1 GGGAGGGGGSSTT
14 TIDQVDDGEKDGD
27 GQIVITL
34 DQDTCP
40 GDLAVDKSVS
50 DSTPEIGDRITYTI
64 EATNNGPVDPDTG
77 VVVTDRLPPEV
88 EYISDDCERGT
99 TNGNSPAPWR
109 WSIGNLRDDET
120 VTCDIRV
127 RVLESGLRIRNTA
140 VIGGDNPDRNP
151 DNNDDSVDI
160 RVPRP
165 DYDLEL
171 VKRAVPRNVLVGDRA
186 IYAITVTNLG
196 PDRAEEVA
204 VVDLLPPE
212 VAYVSDTCGGS
223 VHAADPPTIG
233 STDLPAGNYW
243 VWQIGDM
250 YNQRTTT
257 CFIMVQVIQA
267 GTAIRNV
274 AAVLSHGI
282 EGGLRFQNNV
292 DDATI
297 GGHVSPSGP
306 TADLAITKSGPPRVV
321 AGARFRWTMTVT
333 NNGPGPSTEVVAADQ
348 IPALILRPRT
358 STPGCSI
365 NRRTLTCNIGALD
378 AGESEEIVLTGVAP
392 PVNHCIAN
400 AALVS
405 GLEIDSTA
413 ENNHDS
419 ARLCLR
425 PPKLELRKTTNRT
438 VVRPGEVFSYR
449 IVVRNTGNGAARRVR
464 VCDRP
469 SEDLEIVRAPGADE
483 VSSRLACWD
492 IRLLRAG
499 GSRTFTVIARVL
511 PGADA
516 GVKPNTATARAGNV
530 RGARVSRARVRVR
543 PGAGACAAV
552 IARASC

>member
-1 GGGAGGGGGSSTT
+1 
-14 TIDQVDDGEKDGD
+14 
-27 GQIVITL
+27 
-34 DQDTCP
+34 
-40 GDLAVDKSVS
+40 
-50 DSTPEIGDRITYTI
+50 
-64 EATNNGPVDPDTG
+64 
-77 VVVTDRLPPEV
+77 
-88 EYISDDCERGT
+88 
-99 TNGNSPAPWR
+99 
-109 WSIGNLRDDET
+109 
-120 VTCDIRV
+120 
-127 RVLESGLRIRNTA
+127 
-140 VIGGDNPDRNP
+140 
-151 DNNDDSVDI
+151 
-160 RVPRP
+160 
-165 DYDLEL
+165 
-171 VKRAVPRNVLVGDRA
+171 
-186 IYAITVTNLG
+186 
-196 PDRAEEVA
+196 
-204 VVDLLPPE
+204 
-212 VAYVSDTCGGS
+212 
-223 VHAADPPTIG
+223 
-233 STDLPAGNYW
+233 
-243 VWQIGDM
+243 
-250 YNQRTTT
+250 
-257 CFIMVQVIQA
+257 
-267 GTAIRNV
+267 
-274 AAVLSHGI
+274 
-282 EGGLRFQNNV
+282 
-292 DDATI
+292 
-297 GGHVSPSGP
+297 
-306 TADLAITKSGPPRVV
+306 
-321 AGARFRWTMTVT
+321 MTVT

-425 PPKLELRKTTNRT
+425 PPRLELRKTTNRT

-469 SEDLEIVRAPGADE
+469 SEDLEIVRASGADE

-499 GSRTFTVIARVL
+499 GSRTFTVIVRVL